1 MPMSGD
7 VGDVG
12 NLEDKSLI
20 YNDFNNASTKMKD
33 ANIAKNAKISTPGI
47 GIHDPQT
54 RRQRV
59 CLCFVQ
65 RVSRR

>member
-33 ANIAKNAKISTPGI
+33 ANIAKNAKISILRP

-54 RRQRV
+54 RRGE
-59 CLCFVQ
+59 CACASFKE
-65 RVSRR
+65 